1 MGTLRELTALLAG
14 RTTTPASGGQG
25 WTLRLLSAYE
35 VLQARREAGE
45 LAQEERERALC
56 SNACLLAR
64 ALEKNGEAVFPSGAA
79 VLEALQVGDIAR
91 LAEEWSRFNEAQNPS
106 PEDGEERIE
115 GLKKAWSTR
124 PMSALS
130 GACSRALAFFRP
142 RPRRGR

>member
-1 MGTLRELTALLAG
+1 MKTLQDLTALLAG
-14 RTTTPASGGQG
+14 QTTTPASCGQG

-35 VLQARREAGE
+35 VLQARREAEE

-64 ALEKNGEAVFPSGAA
+64 ALEKNGAAVFPSGAA
-79 VLEALQVGDIAR
+79 ALEGLQVGEIAR
-91 LAEEWSRFNEAQNPS
+91 LSEEWARFNEAQNPS

-115 GLKKAWSTR
+115 GLKKVWSTR
-124 PMSALS
+124 PMSVLN
-130 GACSRALAFFRP
+130 GVCSRALTFFRP